1 MGILLSGASSILSIF
16 LSLSMCHATDGLPD
30 NESKDNTIFDDYRR
44 FSGLRKLSESKIQP
58 LNLEI
63 CEEISPRSNLAFLS
77 ETPNHRIRLP
87 VFAAPLRK
95 GDTIMVLEDS
105 EGSRKML
112 VRKLKGLGFN
122 VIDDIHGH
130 QTYESA
136 CKAAEDGIKIPLF
149 LFDFHVPF
157 KSDEIAVRKSC
168 GQPELNGGQTARL
181 VKQIRF
187 GDENPFENSI
197 FVCLTGTPED
207 TRGYEDVFW
216 QVRGKLT
223 EPNVDQFFE
232 DVRLQLTISE
242 LASAIVPAVI
252 QHGTKRALSHSL
264 KEEITLDIQDT
275 EN

>member
-16 LSLSMCHATDGLPD
+16 LSLSICHATDELPD
-30 NESKDNTIFDDYRR
+30 NESKDDTIFDDYR
-44 FSGLRKLSESKIQP
+44 GLRGARRLRKSKSSPSNSEISQ
-58 LNLEI
+58 
-63 CEEISPRSNLAFLS
+63 EISPRSNAFLS

-87 VFAAPLRK
+87 VFATPLKK
-95 GDTIMVLEDS
+95 GDTIMVLEDG
-105 EGSRKML
+105 EGSRKVL
-112 VRKLKGLGFN
+112 VRRLKGLGFN
-122 VIDDIHGH
+122 VIDDAYGH

-157 KSDEIAVRKSC
+157 KSDEVAVRKSC

-181 VKQIRF
+181 IKQIRF

-223 EPNVDQFFE
+223 EPNTDQFFE
-232 DVRLQLTISE
+232 DVRLQLIISE